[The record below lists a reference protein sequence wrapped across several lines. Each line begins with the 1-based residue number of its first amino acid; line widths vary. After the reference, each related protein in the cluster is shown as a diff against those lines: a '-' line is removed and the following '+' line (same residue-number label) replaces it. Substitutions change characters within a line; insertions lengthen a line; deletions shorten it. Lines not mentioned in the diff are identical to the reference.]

1 MLLTKKE
8 YITNQIKKTFGK
20 KYENYVVTRIY
31 SLINNSGVQIVTQ
44 KMFKRGNNK
53 IALADLYFP
62 QFNIWV
68 EIDENYHSSDYQKIA
83 DENRKKEV
91 LINNKIKRLE
101 EVVNISEL
109 TEPYRINVG
118 AEQSLEDINKQ
129 IDELVAIIKNNIEQ
143 TEFAPWN
150 CRYPEPK
157 QFVGK
162 TIKYEDDIKFHT
174 IKECTQIFTKMNDKY
189 KVCSGWFNIKDDTY
203 LWCPKM
209 KLEDYDFQ
217 NCNWENTISKDGTK
231 IFESPKNDNDI
242 EIDKDSLNWNEK
254 RITFA
259 YYKDENDIFMYK
271 FRGVFKLSEVN
282 GNTRV
287 WNRESTEVDL
297 SKYSV

>member
-31 SLINNSGVQIVTQ
+31 SLINNSDVQIVTQ

-68 EIDENYHSSDYQKIA
+68 EIDENYHSSDSQKIA
-83 DENRKKEV
+83 DENRKKEI

-101 EVVNISEL
+101 EIVNISEL
-109 TEPYRINVG
+109 TEPYRIKVG
-118 AEQSLEDINKQ
+118 EEQSLEDINKQ
-129 IDELVAIIKNNIEQ
+129 INELVDIIKNKI
-143 TEFAPWN
+143 TKIDFIPWKCN
-150 CRYPEPK
+150 YPQPK
-157 QFVGK
+157 EYMDK
-162 TIKYEDDIKFHT
+162 SIKYEDDIKFHT
-174 IKECTQIFTKMNDKY
+174 IQECMQLFEKTNDKY
-189 KVCSGWFNIKDDTY
+189 KVCCAWFNIKDDTY
-203 LWCPKM
+203 LWCPKL

-217 NCNWENTISKDGTK
+217 NCNWQNTISKDGTK
-231 IFESPKNDNDI
+231 IFESPQNDNDI
-242 EIDKDSLNWNEK
+242 EIDADSLNWDEK

-271 FRGVFKLSEVN
+271 FRGVFKLAAVK

-287 WNRESTEVDL
+287 WERESTEVDL
-297 SKYSV
+297 SQF